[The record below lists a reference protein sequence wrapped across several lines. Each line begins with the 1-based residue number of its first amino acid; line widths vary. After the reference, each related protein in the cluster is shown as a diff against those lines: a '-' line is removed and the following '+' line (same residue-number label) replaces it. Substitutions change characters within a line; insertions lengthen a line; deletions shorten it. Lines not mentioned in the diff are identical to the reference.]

1 MGQPGGLV
9 LSLAVLLVLY
19 SVAMSAMS
27 QFMVENNSLRVISPD
42 NLKGKYDSA
51 IGNFGVP
58 QYGGTLLGA
67 VIYPK

>member
-1 MGQPGGLV
+1 
-9 LSLAVLLVLY
+9 
-19 SVAMSAMS
+19 
-27 QFMVENNSLRVISPD
+27 MVEINSLRVISPD

-58 QYGGTLLGA
+58 HYDRTLLGA

>member
-9 LSLAVLLVLY
+9 LSLAMLLVLY
-19 SVAMSAMS
+19 LVAMPTMS
-27 QFMVENNSLRVISPD
+27 QFVVEKNSLRVISPD
-42 NLKGKYDSA
+42 NLKGNYDSA

>member
-1 MGQPGGLV
+1 MKFSLQALAPVTMGQPGGLV

-42 NLKGKYDSA
+42 NLKEKKN
-51 IGNFGVP
+51 I
-58 QYGGTLLGA
+58 
-67 VIYPK
+67 